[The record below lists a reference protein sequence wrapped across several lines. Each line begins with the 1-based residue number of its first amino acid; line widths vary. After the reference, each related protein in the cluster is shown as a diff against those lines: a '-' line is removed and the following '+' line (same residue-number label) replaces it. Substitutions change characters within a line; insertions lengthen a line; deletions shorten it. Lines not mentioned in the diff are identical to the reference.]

1 MTSKTSYNNVGK
13 YIWQQ
18 LRATRSFILLI
29 AVIYMTI
36 GPLLLAFG
44 MSSLGMATNPLPMLQ
59 NLFTDYYMVYY
70 FAAIGLATFGTVYVT
85 RYQNVQ
91 TQSNFYH
98 SLPVSRSRLL
108 AGRVLA
114 LVIVQLLLLLI
125 VTVANLV
132 ASMIFAQS
140 IGESAI
146 VGPLAVSA
154 GLHFVYIMLI
164 FFLAMA
170 ITLFAGQLTASTL
183 GQLLMTLVLHV
194 TVMVGGLT
202 GSLFLDAFA
211 KTYQS
216 GGLTY
221 NLLKC
226 NIFYFL
232 TDEGTLYNG
241 AGVVNPLMTNNDLVA
256 LLNPSQLVWP
266 VSMTVVCLAL
276 TVALLVATFA
286 LYRRRAVEKAG
297 DTLMFSWVGSLV
309 KGIYVLFGGFFG
321 GFAFYGM
328 TDRSFAAFILGVIIA
343 AVIVHIVAEMIYS
356 QDVNG
361 IRQHWLSTVVAV
373 VVAVAVAFL
382 FNSGIV
388 NYDDKLPKADNVKA
402 ASIVF
407 GDANDTS
414 SDGRGLLADAAKD
427 PAIINKVMAAMQ
439 AANAERVTYDDA
451 TDNNIATT
459 MLQVTYKTT
468 LGGKTT
474 RYYNVPVEKAGKIMA
489 PFLNDAHYYE
499 AAWSSLANMKIENLE
514 ELYVDTNGLADFTS
528 SNSEINLI
536 GEEYAELSQAERKT
550 RLERSEALLKAMQS
564 DLKKRNADVLTS
576 RILGYVTYSGTNNN
590 SGFWGVRYPIYADDT
605 ATAALLQEWRD
616 NGTLADNGILQDEA
630 TLLGVALNGMVV
642 KTVNYDNSKQGFTVT
657 GTMSNEDFI
666 NAWLA
671 GDFVYTDQANRY
683 GLDVNNKKG
692 VIVTDYSGEAAAPV
706 KENSDEAALMADDS
720 QDTYTYASFYYTN
733 KANS

>member
-146 VGPLAVSA
+146 VGPLAASA

-202 GSLFLDAFA
+202 GSLFLDAFS

-241 AGVVNPLMTNNDLVA
+241 AGIVNPLMTNNDLVA

-266 VSMTVVCLAL
+266 VSMTMVCLVL
-276 TVALLVATFA
+276 TAALLVATFV

-361 IRQHWLSTVVAV
+361 IRQHWLSTVVPV

-402 ASIVF
+402 ASIAF
-407 GDANDTS
+407 GDANETS

-451 TDNNIATT
+451 TDNNITTT
-459 MLQVTYKTT
+459 MLQVTYETT
-468 LGGKTT
+468 LGGVTT
-474 RYYNVPVEKAGKIMA
+474 RYYNVPTDEAGKIMA

-499 AAWSSLANMKIENLE
+499 ATWFSLANMKIENLR
-514 ELYVDTNGLADFTS
+514 ELYLDVNGFADFS
-528 SNSEINLI
+528 SVDSELTLI
-536 GEEYAELSQAERKT
+536 DGEVADMNQAERNA

-564 DLKKRNADVLTS
+564 DLKKRNADVLAS
-576 RILGYVTYSGTNNN
+576 RVLGYVSYSGVNDTD
-590 SGFWGVRYPIYADDT
+590 FWGVQYPIYANDA

-616 NGTLADNGILQDEA
+616 KGILQDEA
-630 TLLGVALNGMVV
+630 SLLQAAMTGMVV
-642 KTVNYDNSKQGFTVT
+642 KTVNYDNSKQGYTVT

-683 GLDVNNKKG
+683 GFDINKKKG
-692 VIVTDYSGEAAAPV
+692 VIVTDAGSEATVSANEAMRDD
-706 KENSDEAALMADDS
+706 SDEAALIEENP
-720 QDTYTYASFYYTN
+720 QETYSYASFYYTN

>member
-18 LRATRSFILLI
+18 LHATRSFILLI

-59 NLFTDYYMVYY
+59 ELFTDYYMAYY

-146 VGPLAVSA
+146 VGPLAASA

-202 GSLFLDAFA
+202 GSLFLDAFS

-241 AGVVNPLMTNNDLVA
+241 VGVVNPLMTNNDLVA

-328 TDRSFAAFILGVIIA
+328 TDCSFAAFILGVIIA

-468 LGGKTT
+468 LGGETT
-474 RYYNVPVEKAGKIMA
+474 RYYNVPIEKASKIMA

-499 AAWSSLANMKIENLE
+499 AAWFSLANMKIENLE

>member
-18 LRATRSFILLI
+18 LRATRSFILLV
-29 AVIYMTI
+29 AVIYMMI
-36 GPLLLAFG
+36 GPFLLPFQ
-44 MSSLGMATNPLPMLQ
+44 MNSLGMATNPLPMLQ
-59 NLFTDYYMVYY
+59 VLFINYYMVYY
-70 FAAIGLATFGTVYVT
+70 FTAIGLATFGTVYVT

-146 VGPLAVSA
+146 VGPLAASA

-194 TVMVGGLT
+194 TVMVGGLI

-221 NLLKC
+221 NLQKC
-226 NIFYFL
+226 NIFYLL
-232 TDEGTLYNG
+232 TDEGTLYN
-241 AGVVNPLMTNNDLVA
+241 ALGVMNPLMTNDDLMA

-276 TVALLVATFA
+276 TVALFVATFA

-297 DTLMFSWVGSLV
+297 DTLMFSWVGSFV

-388 NYDDKLPKADNVKA
+388 NYDDKLPKAGNVKA

-407 GDANDTS
+407 GDVNDTS
-414 SDGRGLLADAAKD
+414 SDGQVLQSDAAKD

-451 TDNNIATT
+451 TGNNITTT
-459 MLQVTYKTT
+459 MLQVTYETT
-468 LGGKTT
+468 FGGVTT

-489 PFLNDAHYYE
+489 PFWNDAHYYE

-514 ELYVDTNGLADFTS
+514 ELYVDTNSLADFTS

-536 GEEYAELSQAERKT
+536 GEEYADLNQAERKT

-576 RILGYVTYSGTNNN
+576 RVLGYVTYSGKNNN
-590 SGFWGVRYPIYADDT
+590 SSFWGVRYPIYADDT

-616 NGTLADNGILQDEA
+616 NGILQDEA
-630 TLLGVALNGMVV
+630 TLLGIALNGMVV
-642 KTVNYDNSKQGFTVT
+642 KTVNYDNSKQGFTVI

-706 KENSDEAALMADDS
+706 KGNSDEAALMADDS

>member
-18 LRATRSFILLI
+18 LHATRSFILLI

-59 NLFTDYYMVYY
+59 ELFTDYYMAYY

-146 VGPLAVSA
+146 VGPLAASA

-202 GSLFLDAFA
+202 GSLFLDAFS

-241 AGVVNPLMTNNDLVA
+241 VGVVNPLMTNNDLVA

-328 TDRSFAAFILGVIIA
+328 TDCSFAAFILGVIIA

-468 LGGKTT
+468 LGGETT
-474 RYYNVPVEKAGKIMA
+474 RYYNVPIEKASKIMA

-499 AAWSSLANMKIENLE
+499 AAWFSLANMKIENLE
-514 ELYVDTNGLADFTS
+514 ERYVDTNGLADFTS

>member
-1 MTSKTSYNNVGK
+1 M
-13 YIWQQ
+13 
-18 LRATRSFILLI
+18 
-29 AVIYMTI
+29 
-36 GPLLLAFG
+36 
-44 MSSLGMATNPLPMLQ
+44 
-59 NLFTDYYMVYY
+59 
-70 FAAIGLATFGTVYVT
+70 
-85 RYQNVQ
+85 
-91 TQSNFYH
+91 
-98 SLPVSRSRLL
+98 
-108 AGRVLA
+108 
-114 LVIVQLLLLLI
+114 
-125 VTVANLV
+125 
-132 ASMIFAQS
+132 
-140 IGESAI
+140 
-146 VGPLAVSA
+146 
-154 GLHFVYIMLI
+154 
-164 FFLAMA
+164 
-170 ITLFAGQLTASTL
+170 
-183 GQLLMTLVLHV
+183 
-194 TVMVGGLT
+194 
-202 GSLFLDAFA
+202 
-211 KTYQS
+211 
-216 GGLTY
+216 
-221 NLLKC
+221 
-226 NIFYFL
+226 
-232 TDEGTLYNG
+232 
-241 AGVVNPLMTNNDLVA
+241 NPLMTNDDLMA

-276 TVALLVATFA
+276 TVALFVATFA

-297 DTLMFSWVGSLV
+297 DTLMFSWVGSFV

-388 NYDDKLPKADNVKA
+388 NYDDKLPKAGNVKA

-407 GDANDTS
+407 GDVNDTS
-414 SDGRGLLADAAKD
+414 SDGQVLQSDAAKD

-451 TDNNIATT
+451 TGNNITTT
-459 MLQVTYKTT
+459 MLQVTYETT
-468 LGGKTT
+468 FGGVTT

-489 PFLNDAHYYE
+489 PFWNDAHYYE

-514 ELYVDTNGLADFTS
+514 ELYVDTNSLADFTS

-536 GEEYAELSQAERKT
+536 GEEYADLNQAERKT

-576 RILGYVTYSGTNNN
+576 RVLGYVTYSGKNNN
-590 SGFWGVRYPIYADDT
+590 SSFWGVRYPIYADDT

-616 NGTLADNGILQDEA
+616 NGILQDES
-630 TLLGVALNGMVV
+630 TLLGIALNGMVV

-706 KENSDEAALMADDS
+706 KGNSDEAALMADDS